1 MQVCHFRPILGKLPK
16 ALIAL
21 GLATWIVTGSSAFAK
36 GGGGGGGHGGGGG
49 GHGGGGHS
57 GGHAGGG
64 YHGGG
69 YRGGGYGGG
78 GYHGQGVYLL
88 DYPGYYYGNSGFFY
102 PGFYLGGYG
111 YGSGYGYGNPYY
123 YYPSNYGYG
132 YTDPA
137 YNYVPNY
144 VDPTAGASYVN
155 PGTYTA
161 VPGTTAVQPTAP
173 VVASLGVQGATLGID
188 EVAVADPEGQGM
200 KVEKVYPGS
209 AAERA
214 GLKVGDVIHS
224 ANGFLTQVHGN
235 LTWII
240 NTQAPN
246 GVLNLNV
253 RRASDGR
260 DVPLVAQL
268 P

>member
-1 MQVCHFRPILGKLPK
+1 MQGCHIRPILCKIPK

-36 GGGGGGGHGGGGG
+36 GGGGGGGGHGGGGG

-57 GGHAGGG
+57 GGHS
-64 YHGGG
+64 
-69 YRGGGYGGG
+69 GGGYGGVGHYG
-78 GYHGQGVYLL
+78 GYGGYTHR
-88 DYPGYYYGNSGFFY
+88 YPGNGYYYGNSGFFF

-111 YGSGYGYGNPYY
+111 YGYGNSNY

-132 YTDPA
+132 YGYTDPS
-137 YNYVPNY
+137 YNYAPNY
-144 VDPTAGASYVN
+144 VDPASGATYVN
-155 PGTYTA
+155 PGPYTT
-161 VPGTTAVQPTAP
+161 VPGTMVVQPTAP

-188 EVAVADPEGQGM
+188 EEAVVDAEGQGM

-260 DVPLVAQL
+260 DVPVVAQL